1 MDEKILANL
10 RDAGCCDAF
19 IAEYAAAQSDCAR
32 ICLLKEHRRELLDGI
47 HAEQR
52 RLECLDYLICRLR
65 GICSCAC
72 GNGSKEETS

>member
-10 RDAGCCDAF
+10 RDAGCDEEL

-32 ICLLKEHRRELLDGI
+32 ICLLKERRRELLDGI

-52 RLECLDYLICRLR
+52 RLECLDYLICQLR

-72 GNGSKEETS
+72 RNGSKEEAS